1 MMDRDSLN
9 ALGDLEIEPLSDE
22 ILANV
27 AGTSSTGPACCSCVD
42 CSWQP
47 SSPERPSVG
56 L

>member
-1 MMDRDSLN
+1 MMDKESLK
-9 ALGDLEIEPLSDE
+9 AIDDLEIDPLSDE
-22 ILANV
+22 ALANV
-27 AGTSSTGPACCSCVD
+27 AGASSTGPACCSCVD